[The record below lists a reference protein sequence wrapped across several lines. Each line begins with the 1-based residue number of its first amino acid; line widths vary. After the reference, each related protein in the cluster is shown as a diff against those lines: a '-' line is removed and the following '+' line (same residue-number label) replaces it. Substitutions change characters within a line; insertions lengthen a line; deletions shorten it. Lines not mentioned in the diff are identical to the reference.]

1 MGLLVVMVASQVG
14 RCDVK
19 RYGGVAAR
27 ANERQPGEGGEGED
41 RRDDSGVAPLKV
53 REGTLVEPTRER
65 EKRGFLRG
73 GGRRARDR
81 LT

>member
-41 RRDDSGVAPLKV
+41 RREDSGVAPLKDL
-53 REGTLVEPTRER
+53 EGRTPTRVR
-65 EKRGFLRG
+65 KKRGFLRG
-73 GGRRARDR
+73 GGRRARGR
-81 LT
+81 PT